1 MNEFN
6 PERHRGVNLRI
17 IPAMGDKHIMIG
29 FDAHNNAEADAYN
42 EACAHHLKNLRSFH
56 QVGHEGGAG
65 YSAWEIWQETDSET
79 LEDLTIKIETDAQIL
94 LAKTGIEELY
104 ERWQS

>member
-6 PERHRGVNLRI
+6 PEGNKGVNLRI
-17 IPAMGDKHIMIG
+17 IPAIVDKYIMIG
-29 FDAHNNAEADAYN
+29 FDAHNDTEADAYN

-56 QVGHEGGAG
+56 QVVHEGGAG
-65 YSAWEIWQETDSET
+65 YSAWEIWQEADSET
-79 LEDLTIKIETDAQIL
+79 LEDLINKIEADAQIL
-94 LAKTGIEELY
+94 LSKKGVEELY